1 MNSKEFVT
9 VIKYN
14 CYRLFLFSMIY
25 LSQRKVV
32 KKVMTPKEN
41 EQAREIEKLKKII
54 KQKYIKIKYLEIE
67 KKTLKEKLKIQSE
80 QYEDLEKGNKTVYY
94 RNKYNLEKD
103 KVKKLEKELQAKEEY
118 IVKITAQ
125 LHKDSTNSSKPSSTD
140 GYKKK
145 IHNCREKTGKK
156 QGGQVGH
163 KYHEPKLIEKPDKV
177 QKVRKVHKCE
187 CGGKIQYNGNEV
199 KKRQMIEIEIKYYVT
214 EYQGEVGKCK
224 KCGKKHFPKFPK
236 GVSKRVQYGNSVKGF
251 SMMLSEYGNVPVDK
265 IKEIIGVLTNS
276 IGPSEGSI
284 MDWKSKAYEKMKP
297 IIEDIKEEMLKAPV
311 INNDETPYRINGKL
325 KYAIGAFTSE
335 LSAIE
340 CNGGREK
347 EAFEKMNIYPRYAG
361 IVVGDHYAVN
371 ESFQGQTAYCN
382 AHTIRV
388 AKGALDIRK
397 ESKAKEY
404 IDFMYKIKAEVD
416 KSEEKKLSSDR
427 YEEVRKEY
435 QTLLKEWKEE
445 FTNFMKVRNKTYYDE
460 ERKLINLLLEYIDGH
475 LMFAKESEVP
485 FTNNDAERRIE
496 TTKRK
501 NKSYRRL

>member
-1 MNSKEFVT
+1 
-9 VIKYN
+9 
-14 CYRLFLFSMIY
+14 MIY

-54 KQKYIKIKYLEIE
+54 KQKDIKIKDLEIE

-214 EYQGEVGKCK
+214 EYQ
-224 KCGKKHFPKFPK
+224 
-236 GVSKRVQYGNSVKGF
+236 R
-251 SMMLSEYGNVPVDK
+251 EYNT
-265 IKEIIGVLTNS
+265 EIV
-276 IGPSEGSI
+276 
-284 MDWKSKAYEKMKP
+284 
-297 IIEDIKEEMLKAPV
+297 
-311 INNDETPYRINGKL
+311 
-325 KYAIGAFTSE
+325 
-335 LSAIE
+335 
-340 CNGGREK
+340 
-347 EAFEKMNIYPRYAG
+347 
-361 IVVGDHYAVN
+361 
-371 ESFQGQTAYCN
+371 
-382 AHTIRV
+382 
-388 AKGALDIRK
+388 
-397 ESKAKEY
+397 
-404 IDFMYKIKAEVD
+404 
-416 KSEEKKLSSDR
+416 
-427 YEEVRKEY
+427 
-435 QTLLKEWKEE
+435 
-445 FTNFMKVRNKTYYDE
+445 
-460 ERKLINLLLEYIDGH
+460 
-475 LMFAKESEVP
+475 
-485 FTNNDAERRIE
+485 
-496 TTKRK
+496 
-501 NKSYRRL
+501 